1 MLLPEVKS
9 YSVGLMIAVCLG
21 GKLLEC
27 SEEILL
33 QILVTAVS
41 ALPPHT
47 STSVS
52 FIGVSDCETNFKLK
66 EGCFSGT
73 FSLSCPLSM

>member
-33 QILVTAVS
+33 QILVTAVTCLAS
-41 ALPPHT
+41 
-47 STSVS
+47 SY
-52 FIGVSDCETNFKLK
+52 
-66 EGCFSGT
+66 
-73 FSLSCPLSM
+73 